1 MASPAQ
7 DREVPTPQVTPEN
20 QPYFDAAAEGRLLI
34 KRCNACGQVHFFP
47 RAICP
52 HCFSDETE
60 WVTAKGTGRIYTYS
74 VSRRGV
80 PTPFALAYVTLD
92 EGVTMM
98 SNIVDCDLDAL
109 AIGMKVQAVFK
120 ATVDGPPIP
129 MFTPLSA

>member
-7 DREVPTPQVTPEN
+7 DRDLPTPQVTPEN
-20 QPYFDAAAEGRLLI
+20 QPYFDAAAEGRLVI
-34 KRCNACGQVHFFP
+34 KRCNGCGRAHFFP

-52 HCFSDETE
+52 HCFSDDTA
-60 WVTAKGTGRIYTYS
+60 WVAAAGTGEIYTYS

-98 SNIVDCDLDAL
+98 TNIVDCDLDAL
-109 AIGMKVQAVFK
+109 AIGMKVRAVFK
-120 ATVDGPPIP
+120 TTVDGPPIP
-129 MFTPLSA
+129 MFTPLPA